1 MQARRENKKE
11 CVIEMEELIWTRL
24 PASGSHDPIQ
34 NALKGEQLPA
44 NVGQREQLCEFSIYV
59 TVGPRASH
67 NPREE
72 LTNSRRK
79 PQRRQLVVMQS
90 EASTTDTKRRLLET
104 VTRADVAPS
113 VT

>member
-1 MQARRENKKE
+1 MQASRENKKE
-11 CVIEMEELIWTRL
+11 CASEAEELIWTRL

-44 NVGQREQLCEFSIYV
+44 NVGQREEQQCEFSIYV

-67 NPREE
+67 NSRIE

-79 PQRRQLVVMQS
+79 PQRSQL
-90 EASTTDTKRRLLET
+90 EE
-104 VTRADVAPS
+104 
-113 VT
+113 